1 MWYKYSI
8 GEIKIES
15 SNTISTVC
23 TNENFGYLSCDGTVI
38 YDDLLSGNVNVH
50 SETGLTDQ
58 TRNNF
63 AYVYIS
69 FVFVYIITIT
79 FVYIFALL
87 TRLLIFVLRS
97 VEYKDKEWYVIA
109 IMYGFDKAKYN
120 LNRIEI
126 VNLELYI
133 KRCEIYFLFPGV
145 FILPLLCFPIFKV
158 YFSLFFYYI
167 RFGSLNALKDTII
180 KIFGFRV
187 SRVWTTDELL
197 ERARY
202 KVKFLS
208 GYNLFS
214 SDDEILDISK
224 GMPSIMRKIE
234 RNSSRFL
241 LETPEGSAILEDL
254 AKGVDSVESFDLKLE
269 KLINQCNLIQRQVII
284 FCILEDLDN
293 YYAGCNDS
301 IADFFNNTKFLTEIF
316 QFLNGKIHS
325 LHSNLSWINF
335 KVPDQK
341 FLIET
346 LLKHFK
352 KRDPRLDYI
361 PEWGDNYPI
370 ARDIFIFLRNYYI
383 ENLEERANVLVKI
396 ASEFVGYG
404 NSRYNPIF
412 SISYLIDN
420 KDINTSD
427 MLHDDWFDLVLFN
440 LIELVKA
447 YMGGSLEENKDKF
460 KSEGEIIS
468 VIKKNLYD
476 LLNLEDKKL
485 FEYLDNIMLKRIC
498 PALDIY
504 LKKKL
509 EKPLTQNIKSLIS
522 FFYRNKKFFIFFF
535 HSFRLDKKIM
545 NFFYPEYSCINK
557 AGCLSFPYLDKII
570 NKRFLAFKVLLDIV
584 IKFIARHL
592 YSFIYLLVKKN
603 EKKIK
608 NSFHSITIRVKK
620 IIYSNYKIIYAKIF
634 SKKKKN

>member
-269 KLINQCNLIQRQVII
+269 KLINHCHLI
-284 FCILEDLDN
+284 
-293 YYAGCNDS
+293 
-301 IADFFNNTKFLTEIF
+301 
-316 QFLNGKIHS
+316 
-325 LHSNLSWINF
+325 
-335 KVPDQK
+335 
-341 FLIET
+341 
-346 LLKHFK
+346 
-352 KRDPRLDYI
+352 
-361 PEWGDNYPI
+361 
-370 ARDIFIFLRNYYI
+370 
-383 ENLEERANVLVKI
+383 
-396 ASEFVGYG
+396 
-404 NSRYNPIF
+404 
-412 SISYLIDN
+412 
-420 KDINTSD
+420 
-427 MLHDDWFDLVLFN
+427 
-440 LIELVKA
+440 
-447 YMGGSLEENKDKF
+447 
-460 KSEGEIIS
+460 
-468 VIKKNLYD
+468 
-476 LLNLEDKKL
+476 
-485 FEYLDNIMLKRIC
+485 
-498 PALDIY
+498 
-504 LKKKL
+504 
-509 EKPLTQNIKSLIS
+509 
-522 FFYRNKKFFIFFF
+522 
-535 HSFRLDKKIM
+535 
-545 NFFYPEYSCINK
+545 
-557 AGCLSFPYLDKII
+557 
-570 NKRFLAFKVLLDIV
+570 
-584 IKFIARHL
+584 
-592 YSFIYLLVKKN
+592 
-603 EKKIK
+603 
-608 NSFHSITIRVKK
+608 
-620 IIYSNYKIIYAKIF
+620 
-634 SKKKKN
+634 